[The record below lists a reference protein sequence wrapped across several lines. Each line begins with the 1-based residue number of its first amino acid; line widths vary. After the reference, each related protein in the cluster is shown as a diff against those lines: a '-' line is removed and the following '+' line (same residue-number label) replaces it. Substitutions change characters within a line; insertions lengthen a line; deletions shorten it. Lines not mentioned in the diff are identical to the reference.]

1 MLIIDKCLRVISK
14 LMANKYSIRFSGAG
28 THGLIQAARILAE
41 AAAIYDDKIAIESCS
56 YGPEARGNASR
67 AEIIISDEAI
77 DYPKAE
83 IIDFLVVLTQEAYDK
98 YHVDLR
104 SEGILVADSSIKIGE
119 EKKDW
124 KIFLVPFAEI
134 IKKEC
139 GNLPL
144 VSMVAL
150 GFFAKVSD
158 VISDSSIRQAILARI
173 PKESEDL
180 YINAYECGL
189 KASALQV
196 YL

>member
-1 MLIIDKCLRVISK
+1 
-14 LMANKYSIRFSGAG
+14 
-28 THGLIQAARILAE
+28 
-41 AAAIYDDKIAIESCS
+41 
-56 YGPEARGNASR
+56 
-67 AEIIISDEAI
+67 
-77 DYPKAE
+77 
-83 IIDFLVVLTQEAYDK
+83 
-98 YHVDLR
+98 
-104 SEGILVADSSIKIGE
+104 
-119 EKKDW
+119 
-124 KIFLVPFAEI
+124 VPFVEI
-134 IKKEC
+134 IKNEC

-144 VSMVAL
+144 ISMVAL

>member
-1 MLIIDKCLRVISK
+1 
-14 LMANKYSIRFSGAG
+14 MANKYSIRFSGAG

-98 YHVDLR
+98 YHVDLKP
-104 SEGILVADSSIKIGE
+104 EGILVADTGIKIGD

-124 KIFLVPFAEI
+124 KIYLVPFTEI
-134 IKKEC
+134 SKKEC
-139 GNLPL
+139 SNLHL
-144 VSMVAL
+144 INMVAL
-150 GFFAKVSD
+150 GFFANVSD

-180 YINAYECGL
+180 YINAYEAGL
-189 KASALQV
+189 KASALQA